1 MPEGF
6 APEYPVGMPSNFAF
20 GGMLNLED
28 IPGKRKAGSMMWS
41 GVANSHWWIDPSSGI
56 AGVMV
61 VTLLPYADYVATDL
75 YSKLET
81 ALYKGLI
88 AESRSADG
96 AEA

>member
-1 MPEGF
+1 
-6 APEYPVGMPSNFAF
+6 
-20 GGMLNLED
+20 
-28 IPGKRKAGSMMWS
+28 
-41 GVANSHWWIDPSSGI
+41 
-56 AGVMV
+56 MV